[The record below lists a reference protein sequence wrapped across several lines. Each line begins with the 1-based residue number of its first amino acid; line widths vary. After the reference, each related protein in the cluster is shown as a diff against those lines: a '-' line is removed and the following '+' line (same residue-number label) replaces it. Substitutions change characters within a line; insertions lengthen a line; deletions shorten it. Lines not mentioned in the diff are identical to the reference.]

1 MRIITRART
10 VAVALL
16 GALFAIATPSDAA
29 GQNAVFTGKVTT
41 EFGQPLEGANVFIT
55 EMAISVPTN
64 AAGDY
69 TITVPAA
76 RVSGQQVNLRVRAF
90 GYQPQVRPVRVTAG
104 AQSFNFAMKQDVNR
118 LAEVVVTG
126 VTSGTEQKKLA
137 FSVARVDEREMPVP
151 SANPLSQLQ
160 GKVPGANIVA
170 GTGRPGAA
178 PAVLLRGPK
187 MMNAQGR
194 SQEPLYIVDGV
205 VLTSG
210 IDDINPQDI
219 ESVEVVKG
227 AAASSL
233 YGARAGAGVI
243 QITTKSGRNSTGGVR
258 FNARTEYGF
267 SGIEGDFRLPNN
279 HMMMMDETRRFF
291 CVRGTNCTQVFDFER
306 EALRINGDA
315 DLQTLTALGFER
327 EAGISSAPSAGMLRQ
342 TFQSETWPR
351 IYNPIRQLITPGQ
364 RTNNTIDAS
373 GRFGG
378 TSFFGSLNNYWEE
391 GAMEGL
397 RGYTRN
403 AGRLNLDQT
412 VGEDWTFG
420 MRMYYSGA
428 LFDGRNDDPGGGF
441 FRATRNPRGVNLLR
455 RDAQGRLFVRSN
467 PMAQGDQNYNPIYAF
482 TAYGTQENT
491 SNRFLGSVNARYQPL
506 SWLDFDANFNY
517 DRQDRSLWY
526 REDRGVRVTTA
537 YSPATSLGYMFQSS
551 GLDKSYN
558 TALNG
563 TATRMFGD
571 LETRFTARYLYEQQ
585 DGEGLSAEGSELAT
599 AELRTLRATR
609 TGRSVN
615 SSVESIRSIGIM
627 TGVDLTYKER
637 YIVGLLARRD
647 GSSLFGS
654 DNRWAEYGRGS
665 IAWRVSEEPFWMFP
679 QINELKLRASHG
691 TAGGRPSFAAQYES
705 YAVSASGQL
714 TPSTAG
720 NSALRPET
728 VRETEI
734 GTDME
739 ILNRFGLTANYA
751 HSVAEDQILLT
762 TPAAITGFSNQW
774 LNAGTLD
781 NKTIELSLNV
791 PFIQRRNLNWSGR
804 VNYDRTKTMITKLN
818 VPPFLGGAVGTNAFF
833 RYQEGLPFATW
844 WGRRLITEC
853 SELPAAHAANCGG
866 AGTKEY
872 QKNDEGY
879 VVWVG
884 PGNSYQDGITKNL
897 WNAQQA
903 AGTGPWGQRLN
914 WGMPILLRDSANS
927 PLSVNLGS
935 ALPKYRLGFS
945 NTFNYKR
952 LFAYAQFDGVF
963 GQKIMNQGRQWS
975 LGDFMTSEVD
985 AAGKSLGTAKP
996 LGYYWRTTPLG
1007 TQGFYDVLGPNNR
1020 TVEDGSYVK
1029 FREMSLSYNVGPVR
1043 GMGDFTVGVT
1053 GRNLMTFTDYTGYD
1067 PEVGAAG
1074 GTAGSRAVNGIDNYT
1089 FPNLRTFTLSLG
1101 TRF

>member
-1 MRIITRART
+1 MKTITRART
-10 VAVALL
+10 IAVALL
-16 GALFAIATPSDAA
+16 AALFAVATPSDAA
-29 GQNAVFTGKVTT
+29 AQNAVFTGKVAS
-41 EFGQPLEGANVFIT
+41 EFGQNLEGANVYIT
-55 EMAISVPTN
+55 ELAISVPTN

-69 TITVPAA
+69 TITIPAA

-104 AQSFNFAMKQDVNR
+104 SQTLNFAMKQDVNR

-137 FSVARVDEREMPVP
+137 FSVARVDEREMPVA

-187 MMNAQGR
+187 MMNASGR

-243 QITTKSGRNSTGGVR
+243 QITTKSGRNQSGGVR
-258 FNARTEYGF
+258 FNARSEYGF
-267 SGIEGDFRLPNN
+267 ADVEGEFDLPQN
-279 HMMMMDETRRFF
+279 HMMMMDETRQFF
-291 CVRGTNCTQVFDFER
+291 CVRGTSCAQRFDFEA
-306 EALRINGDA
+306 EALRINGEA
-315 DLQTLTALGFER
+315 DLITLAALGFER
-327 EAGISSAPSAGMLRQ
+327 EGGISSAPNGAMLRQ

-351 IYNPIRQLITPGQ
+351 TYNPIRQLITAGQ
-364 RTNNTIDAS
+364 RTNNTLDAS

-378 TSFFGSLNNYWEE
+378 TSFFGSINNYWEE

-403 AGRLNLDQT
+403 SGRLNLDQT

-420 MRMYYSGA
+420 MRTYYSAA
-428 LFDGRNDDPGGGF
+428 LFDGRNDDPAGGF
-441 FRATRNPRGVNLLR
+441 FRATRNPVGVNLLR

-482 TAYGTQENT
+482 SSYGTQENT
-491 SNRFLGSVNARYQPL
+491 QNRFLGSLTSRYQPT
-506 SWLDFDANFNY
+506 SWLDLDANFNY
-517 DRQDRSLWY
+517 DRQDRTGWY
-526 REDRGVRVTTA
+526 REDRGTRFTSA
-537 YSPATSLGYMFQSS
+537 YTLASTLGYMSQSS
-551 GLDKSYN
+551 GLDESYN
-558 TALNG
+558 TSLNG
-563 TATRMFGD
+563 TATKMFGD
-571 LETRFTARYLYEQQ
+571 LESRVTARYLYEQQ
-585 DGEGLSAEGSELAT
+585 DSDGLSANGSELAT
-599 AELRTLRATR
+599 AGLETLRAAR
-609 TGRSVN
+609 TGRNIDSG
-615 SSVESIRSIGIM
+615 VESIRSIGYM
-627 TGVDLTYKER
+627 GGVDLTYKER
-637 YIVGLLARRD
+637 YILGILARRD

-654 DNRWAEYGRGS
+654 ENRWANYGRAS
-665 IAWRVSEEPFWMFP
+665 AAWRVSEESFWMLP
-679 QINELKLRASHG
+679 QVNELKVRASHG
-691 TAGGRPSFAAQYES
+691 TAGGRPRFSAQYES
-705 YAVSASGQL
+705 YAVSASGAL

-720 NSALRPET
+720 NAALRPET
-728 VRETEI
+728 VSETEI
-734 GTDME
+734 GIDME
-739 ILNRFGLTANYA
+739 ILNRFGVTANWA
-751 HSVAEDQILLT
+751 HSIAEDQILET
-762 TPAAITGFSNQW
+762 TPAAITGFSSQW

-781 NKTIELSLNV
+781 NKTIELSVNIPIL
-791 PFIQRRNLNWSGR
+791 QRRNMNWSTR
-804 VNYDRTKTMITKLN
+804 VNYDRTKTMITQLD
-818 VPPFLGGAVGTNAFF
+818 VPPFLGGAVGTNASF
-833 RYQEGLPFATW
+833 RYEEGLPFATW
-844 WGRRLITEC
+844 WGNIMVTNC
-853 SELPAAHAANCGG
+853 AQLPTAQAANCG
-866 AGTKEY
+866 AGTNEY
-872 QKNDEGY
+872 QMNDEGY
-879 VVWVG
+879 IVWVG
-884 PGNSYQDGITKNL
+884 AGNTWQEGITKNL

-903 AGTGPWGQRLN
+903 AGTGPWNQQLN
-914 WGMPILLRDSANS
+914 WGMPILVRDASGS
-927 PLSVNLGS
+927 PQQGDLGS

-945 NTFNYKR
+945 NTFNYKK

-963 GQKIMNQGRQWS
+963 GQRIMNQGRQWS
-975 LGDFMTSEVD
+975 LGDFMTAEVD
-985 AAGKSLGTAKP
+985 AAGEGLGEAKP
-996 LGYYWRTTPLG
+996 LGYYWRRPALG
-1007 TQGFYDVLGPNNR
+1007 LGGFYDVLGPNSK

-1029 FREMSLSYNVGPVR
+1029 FREMSLSYNVGAVR
-1043 GMGDFTVGVT
+1043 GVGDFTVGIT